1 MEIKVNHGEYLLIEL
16 EGRLDT
22 NTSPELEKKLKEEN
36 ITESLVVLDF
46 KALEYIS
53 SAGLRVLLTLKK
65 MLDSQGK
72 SLEIRNINDVVKEVF
87 SVTGFINILTIK

>member
-1 MEIKVNHGEYLLIEL
+1 MEIKVNHGSELLIEL

-22 NTSPELEKKLKEEN
+22 NTSPELEKRLKEED
-36 ITESLVVLDF
+36 ITETLVVLDF

-87 SVTGFINILTIK
+87 NVTGFINILTIK

>member
-1 MEIKVNHGEYLLIEL
+1 MEIKVNHGSELLIEL

-22 NTSPELEKKLKEEN
+22 NTSPELEKRLKEEN
-36 ITESLVVLDF
+36 ITEALVVLDF

-87 SVTGFINILTIK
+87 NVTGFINILTIK